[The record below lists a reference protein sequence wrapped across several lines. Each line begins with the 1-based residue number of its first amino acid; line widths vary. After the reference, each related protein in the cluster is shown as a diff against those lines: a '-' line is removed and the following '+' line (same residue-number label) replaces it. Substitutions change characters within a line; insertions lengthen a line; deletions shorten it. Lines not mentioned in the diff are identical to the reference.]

1 MEKYIG
7 KSVYKGTA
15 IGPIN
20 VLKKSD
26 GIVKRQHV
34 EDVAAELQRLE
45 DAKKQAQAQLG
56 ALYEKALQEVGEVNA
71 QIFEVHQMMLEDEDY
86 QDAIH
91 SMIET
96 EELNAEYAVA
106 VTGDNFAEI
115 FANMDDEYMQARSAD
130 VKDISNRLIRNLS
143 GEEELDWAHMEPS
156 IIVADDLTP
165 SETVQMDKRKI
176 LAFVTVHGS
185 TNSHTAILARMMNIP
200 ALIGVPV
207 ELDSLHSGTMGIVDG
222 KDAVFCV
229 DPDEATIAA
238 AHEMQAR
245 AAEQK
250 RLLANYKGR
259 PSVTKSGRKVNVYAN
274 IGSVSDVAY
283 VQENDA
289 EGIGLF
295 RSEFLYMESSRFPTE
310 QEQFEIYRQAAERLK
325 KPITIRT
332 LDIGGDKNLPYYQF
346 EKEENPFLGWRAIR
360 FCLDMRDVFKTQLKA
375 ILRAAAFGD
384 IRIMY
389 PMIVSVEEFRKANA
403 ILEECKAELRERKL
417 LFRESIST
425 GIMVETPA
433 AAFIAEE
440 LAKEADFFSIGT
452 NDLTQYILAADRGNQ
467 KLTKLYSPFHPA
479 VLRAV
484 AKVIAA
490 GHKEGKEVGM
500 CGEFAADARAV
511 PLLLGMGLD
520 EFSMVSNEIAAVRYQ
535 VRGLAAKQTAELARR
550 ALAAGTEKEVRGLLE
565 R

>member
-1 MEKYIG
+1 MEEIRTEQKSGGIAIG
-7 KSVYKGTA
+7 KA
-15 IGPIN
+15 
-20 VLKKSD
+20 VLLKQPD
-26 GIVKRQHV
+26 L
-34 EDVAAELQRLE
+34 AAERREITAAEAEKEQAAFRRAAEQVREALRPLARTNAIFAAHLDMAE
-45 DAKKQAQAQLG
+45 DATLLQGVEEKIAAGKNAEW
-56 ALYEKALQEVGEVNA
+56 ALEE
-71 QIFEVHQMMLEDEDY
+71 
-86 QDAIH
+86 
-91 SMIET
+91 ET
-96 EELNAEYAVA
+96 EELSGMLESLEDAYLRERAADVRDVCRRMMAALKGVSETSLRNITEKAIL
-106 VTGDNFAEI
+106 FAE
-115 FANMDDEYMQARSAD
+115 
-130 VKDISNRLIRNLS
+130 
-143 GEEELDWAHMEPS
+143 ELHPS
-156 IIVADDLTP
+156 DTA
-165 SETVQMDKRKI
+165 QMDFQYIRGM
-176 LAFVTVHGS
+176 VTERGG
-185 TNSHTAILARMMNIP
+185 TTSHVAILARSLEIP
-200 ALIGVPV
+200 ALLGM
-207 ELDSLHSGTMGIVDG
+207 EGILKRVREGEAVILDG
-222 KDAVFCV
+222 KEGRLIFSPDAKTQAAYQEKQQAEKEVKRKLKEMNRL
-229 DPDEATIAA
+229 PAATTDGRQVALFANAGSLRDI
-238 AHEMQAR
+238 E
-245 AAEQK
+245 
-250 RLLANYKGR
+250 LAKKHG
-259 PSVTKSGRKVNVYAN
+259 
-274 IGSVSDVAY
+274 
-283 VQENDA
+283 A

-310 QEQFEIYRQAAERLK
+310 QEQFEIYKQAAEMLK

>member
-1 MEKYIG
+1 MEEIRTEQKSGGIAIG
-7 KSVYKGTA
+7 KA
-15 IGPIN
+15 
-20 VLKKSD
+20 VLLKQPD
-26 GIVKRQHV
+26 L
-34 EDVAAELQRLE
+34 AAERREITAAEAEKEQAAFRRAAEQVREALRPLARTNAIFAAHLDMAE
-45 DAKKQAQAQLG
+45 DATLLQGVEEKIAAGKNAEW
-56 ALYEKALQEVGEVNA
+56 ALEE
-71 QIFEVHQMMLEDEDY
+71 
-86 QDAIH
+86 
-91 SMIET
+91 ET
-96 EELNAEYAVA
+96 EELSGMLESLEDAYLRERAADVRDVCRRMMAALKGVSETSLRNITEKVIL
-106 VTGDNFAEI
+106 FAE
-115 FANMDDEYMQARSAD
+115 
-130 VKDISNRLIRNLS
+130 
-143 GEEELDWAHMEPS
+143 ELHPS
-156 IIVADDLTP
+156 DTA
-165 SETVQMDKRKI
+165 QMDFRYI
-176 LAFVTVHGS
+176 RGMVTERGG
-185 TNSHTAILARMMNIP
+185 TTSHVAILARSLEIP
-200 ALIGVPV
+200 ALLGMEGILKRVREGEAVILDGKEGRLIFSPDAKTQAAYQEKQQAEKEVKRKLKEMNRLPAATTDGRQVALFANAGSLRDV
-207 ELDSLHSGTMGIVDG
+207 ELAKKHG
-222 KDAVFCV
+222 
-229 DPDEATIAA
+229 
-238 AHEMQAR
+238 
-245 AAEQK
+245 
-250 RLLANYKGR
+250 
-259 PSVTKSGRKVNVYAN
+259 
-274 IGSVSDVAY
+274 
-283 VQENDA
+283 A

-310 QEQFEIYRQAAERLK
+310 QEQFEIYKQAAE
-325 KPITIRT
+325 
-332 LDIGGDKNLPYYQF
+332 GLPYYQF

-452 NDLTQYILAADRGNQ
+452 NDLTQYILAADRGNR

>member
-295 RSEFLYMESSRFPTE
+295 RSEFLYLEREDWPTE
-310 QEQFEIYRQAAERLK
+310 EFQFDAYGQVAQEMGDRPVI
-325 KPITIRT
+325 IRT
-332 LDIGGDKNLPYYQF
+332 LDIGADKQVDYFNLSH
-346 EKEENPFLGWRAIR
+346 EDNPALGYRAIR
-360 FCLDMRDVFKTQLKA
+360 ICLTRPEIFKVQ
-375 ILRAAAFGD
+375 LRALLRASAYGN
-384 IRIMY
+384 IAIML
-389 PMIVSVEEFRKANA
+389 PMITSVQEVRDAKR
-403 ILEECKAELRERKL
+403 ILEEAKSELRGERID
-417 LFRESIST
+417 FNESIQI
-425 GIMVETPA
+425 GVMIETPA
-433 AAFIAEE
+433 SVIMADE
-440 LAKEADFFSIGT
+440 LAAEVDFFSIGT
-452 NDLTQYILAADRGNQ
+452 NDLTQYTLACDRQNPSLERFADPH
-467 KLTKLYSPFHPA
+467 SPA
-479 VLRAV
+479 VLRM
-484 AKVIAA
+484 IQMTIEAA
-490 GHKEGKEVGM
+490 HRHGIWCGI
-500 CGEFAADARAV
+500 CGELGADLSLTDTFLRLGV
-511 PLLLGMGLD
+511 DELSVSPTSVLPLRN
-520 EFSMVSNEIAAVRYQ
+520 VIRNH
-535 VRGLAAKQTAELARR
+535 
-550 ALAAGTEKEVRGLLE
+550 
-565 R
+565 

>member
-1 MEKYIG
+1 MEEIRTEQKSGGIAIG
-7 KSVYKGTA
+7 KA
-15 IGPIN
+15 
-20 VLKKSD
+20 VLLKQPD
-26 GIVKRQHV
+26 L
-34 EDVAAELQRLE
+34 AAERREITAAEAEKEQAAFRRAAEQVREALRPLARTNAIFAAHLDMAE
-45 DAKKQAQAQLG
+45 DATLLQGVEEKIAAGKNAEW
-56 ALYEKALQEVGEVNA
+56 ALEE
-71 QIFEVHQMMLEDEDY
+71 
-86 QDAIH
+86 
-91 SMIET
+91 ET
-96 EELNAEYAVA
+96 EELSGMLESLEDAYLRERAADVRDVCRRMMAALKGVSETSLRNITEKVIL
-106 VTGDNFAEI
+106 FAE
-115 FANMDDEYMQARSAD
+115 
-130 VKDISNRLIRNLS
+130 
-143 GEEELDWAHMEPS
+143 ELHPS
-156 IIVADDLTP
+156 DTA
-165 SETVQMDKRKI
+165 QMDFQYIRGM
-176 LAFVTVHGS
+176 VTERGG
-185 TNSHTAILARMMNIP
+185 TTSHVAILARSLEIP
-200 ALIGVPV
+200 ALLGM
-207 ELDSLHSGTMGIVDG
+207 EGILKRVREGEAVILDG
-222 KDAVFCV
+222 KEGRLIFSPDAKTQAAYQEKQQAEKEVKRKLKEMNRL
-229 DPDEATIAA
+229 PAATTDGRQVALFANAGSLRDI
-238 AHEMQAR
+238 E
-245 AAEQK
+245 
-250 RLLANYKGR
+250 LAKKHG
-259 PSVTKSGRKVNVYAN
+259 
-274 IGSVSDVAY
+274 
-283 VQENDA
+283 A

-295 RSEFLYMESSRFPTE
+295 RSEFLYMENSRFPTE
-310 QEQFEIYRQAAERLK
+310 QEQFEIYKQAAERLK

-452 NDLTQYILAADRGNQ
+452 NDLTQYILAADRGNR

-520 EFSMVSNEIAAVRYQ
+520 EFSMASNEIAAVRYQ

>member
-1 MEKYIG
+1 MEEIRTEQQGSGGIAIG
-7 KSVYKGTA
+7 KAFLLKQPDLTA
-15 IGPIN
+15 ERREIGAEETE
-20 VLKKSD
+20 
-26 GIVKRQHV
+26 REQAAFRR
-34 EDVAAELQRLE
+34 AAEQAREALRPLARTNAIFAAHLDMAE
-45 DAKKQAQAQLG
+45 DATLLQGVEEKIATGKNAEW
-56 ALYEKALQEVGEVNA
+56 ALEE
-71 QIFEVHQMMLEDEDY
+71 
-86 QDAIH
+86 
-91 SMIET
+91 ET
-96 EELNAEYAVA
+96 EELSGMLESLEDAYLRERAADVRDVCRRMMAALKGVAEVSFENITEK
-106 VTGDNFAEI
+106 VILFAEELHPSDT
-115 FANMDDEYMQARSAD
+115 AKMDFRY
-130 VKDISNRLIRNLS
+130 IR
-143 GEEELDWAHMEPS
+143 GM
-156 IIVADDLTP
+156 
-165 SETVQMDKRKI
+165 
-176 LAFVTVHGS
+176 VTEKGG
-185 TNSHTAILARMMNIP
+185 TTSHVAILARSLEIP
-200 ALIGVPV
+200 ALLGMEGILTKAQEGETVILEGKEGRLILSPDAKTQAEYQEKQQAEKEMRQKLK
-207 ELDSLHSGTMGIVDG
+207 ELNRLPAVTTDGRQVVLFANAGSL
-222 KDAVFCV
+222 KD
-229 DPDEATIAA
+229 I
-238 AHEMQAR
+238 EMA
-245 AAEQK
+245 K
-250 RLLANYKGR
+250 KHG
-259 PSVTKSGRKVNVYAN
+259 
-274 IGSVSDVAY
+274 
-283 VQENDA
+283 A

-310 QEQFEIYRQAAERLK
+310 QEQFEIYKQAAETLK

-375 ILRAAAFGD
+375 ILRAAAFGE

-403 ILEECKAELRERKL
+403 LLEECKAELRERKV

-433 AAFIAEE
+433 AVFVAEE
-440 LAKEADFFSIGT
+440 LAKEVDFFSIGT

-484 AKVIAA
+484 ARVIAA

-511 PLLLGMGLD
+511 PVLLGMGLD

-535 VRGLAAKQTAELARR
+535 IRGLAAKQTAELARR
-550 ALAAGTEKEVRGLLE
+550 VLAAGTEKEVRGLLE

>member
-1 MEKYIG
+1 MEEIRTEQKSGGIAIG
-7 KSVYKGTA
+7 KA
-15 IGPIN
+15 
-20 VLKKSD
+20 VLLKQPD
-26 GIVKRQHV
+26 L
-34 EDVAAELQRLE
+34 AAERREITAAETEKEQAAFRRAAEQVREALRPLARTNAIFAAHLDMAE
-45 DAKKQAQAQLG
+45 DATLLQGVEEKIAAGKNAEW
-56 ALYEKALQEVGEVNA
+56 ALEE
-71 QIFEVHQMMLEDEDY
+71 
-86 QDAIH
+86 
-91 SMIET
+91 ET
-96 EELNAEYAVA
+96 EELSGMLESLEDAYLRERAADVRDVCRRMMAALKGVSETSLRNITEKAIL
-106 VTGDNFAEI
+106 FAE
-115 FANMDDEYMQARSAD
+115 
-130 VKDISNRLIRNLS
+130 
-143 GEEELDWAHMEPS
+143 ELHPSDTAHMDFRY
-156 IIVADDLTP
+156 IRG
-165 SETVQMDKRKI
+165 M
-176 LAFVTVHGS
+176 VTEKGGA
-185 TNSHTAILARMMNIP
+185 TSHVAILARSLEIP
-200 ALIGVPV
+200 ALLGMEGILKRVREGEAVILDGKEGRLIFSPDAKTQAAYQEKQQAEKEVKRKLKEMNRLPAATTDGRQVALFANAGSLRDV
-207 ELDSLHSGTMGIVDG
+207 ELAKKHG
-222 KDAVFCV
+222 
-229 DPDEATIAA
+229 
-238 AHEMQAR
+238 
-245 AAEQK
+245 
-250 RLLANYKGR
+250 
-259 PSVTKSGRKVNVYAN
+259 
-274 IGSVSDVAY
+274 
-283 VQENDA
+283 A

-295 RSEFLYMESSRFPTE
+295 RSEFLYMENSRFPTE
-310 QEQFEIYRQAAERLK
+310 QEQFEIYKQAAEMLK

-452 NDLTQYILAADRGNQ
+452 NDLTQYILAADRGNR

-520 EFSMVSNEIAAVRYQ
+520 EFSMASNEIAAVRYQ